1 MQQKVETNAS
11 NVSNIGGDKGTDQ
24 GADQEVDQ
32 EANQAIG
39 QAVDKFQGLTQEPQ
53 TLETQIQVV
62 QSRLETVLR
71 LETAGEIQPELQAQL
86 LQTLNLLAELQNA
99 AAEYQNR
106 MVQAWRDQQI
116 MQLTQRLRQSLNPVE
131 IAEQTAVAVQ
141 QLLQVDRVGICQIKE
156 NGEAIVIA
164 EAVKPGLGLQAYN
177 AAPLLH
183 QTLKL
188 DTTAVQFAQ
197 PFPQAFNGL
206 VVNCTDEMPADSA
219 LDLTELVGQQQA
231 RALLI
236 SPVQQDS
243 RLLGLISAHQL
254 GESRQWRA
262 DEITLLQQLSTE
274 VAIALRQSELY
285 QQAQQANADL
295 EQQVRQRTRQLSNA
309 LDYESTLKRIT
320 DRVRDSLDERH
331 ILEAALQELTVVL
344 QLAGCNAAIY
354 DLNQGTSTV
363 QYEFTQSLPTLQ
375 GRVAQMENFP
385 EIYQQLKQGHWFQFC
400 SLLPNPV
407 RGRVAMLACP
417 IFVDPQSSRGVD
429 QSVLGDLWLIHH
441 SDHMFDEY
449 EIRLVQQVANQCAI
463 AIRQARLYQAA
474 QGQVQELAELNRL
487 KDEFLSTVSHE
498 LRTPITNIKMAIQ
511 MLRTSSTDDRRA
523 KYIRI
528 LEQEAV
534 READL
539 INDLLDL
546 QQLQVAPRQI
556 ELEPIVLC
564 DWLPKLVEP
573 FQPRF
578 MARQQQF
585 GLGDLTDLPP
595 FASEVASLRRILAE
609 LLNNACKY
617 TAPGGR
623 IELWVEPES
632 TQSPEDAEFLHFR
645 IGNQAMIPAH
655 ELPKIFDKFYRCPK
669 ADPWKQGGTGLGLAL
684 VKKLV
689 ERLQVEIEVSSLNGW
704 TEFRVKLPALDPFLT
719 LPYSP
724 PELTG

>member
-1 MQQKVETNAS
+1 VQPVKFSSLSQQQIEISVNHTS
-11 NVSNIGGDKGTDQ
+11 LGSDQ
-24 GADQEVDQ
+24 
-32 EANQAIG
+32 
-39 QAVDKFQGLTQEPQ
+39 FSGLALEPR
-53 TLETQIQVV
+53 TLETQIQAV
-62 QSRLETVLR
+62 QSRLQAMLHLNAT
-71 LETAGEIQPELQAQL
+71 GELQPELQAQL
-86 LQTLNLLAELQNA
+86 QQTLALLVELQTA
-99 AAEYQNR
+99 AGQYQSR

-141 QLLQVDRVGICQIKE
+141 QLLQVERVGIYHLRATGEPTGKI
-156 NGEAIVIA
+156 GEATAIA
-164 EAVKPGLGLQAYN
+164 EAVQPGLALPDYN
-177 AAPLLH
+177 ATPLLH

-188 DTTAVQFAQ
+188 AITTDQRGLS
-197 PFPQAFNGL
+197 FNELGL
-206 VVNCTDEMPADSA
+206 DQTTDLP
-219 LDLTELVGQQQA
+219 LDLAPALKQLINQLINQQRAQ
-231 RALLI
+231 ALLI
-236 SPVQQDS
+236 APVQQDNTI
-243 RLLGLISAHQL
+243 LGLIAAHQL
-254 GESRQWRA
+254 SGPRQWQA
-262 DEITLLQQLSTE
+262 DEIKLLQQLSTE

-295 EQQVRQRTRQLSNA
+295 EQQVQQRTRQLSNA

-344 QLAGCNAAIY
+344 KLAGCNAAIY

-375 GRVAQMENFP
+375 GRVAQMEDFP
-385 EIYQQLKQGHWFQFC
+385 EIYQQLKQGRWFQFC

-441 SDHMFDEY
+441 PDHMFDEY

-511 MLRTSSTDDRRA
+511 MLRTSTTDDRRA

-546 QQLQVAPRQI
+546 QQLQVAPRQV
-556 ELEPIVLC
+556 ELEPIVLH

-585 GLGDLTDLPP
+585 RLGELTDLPP
-595 FASEVASLRRILAE
+595 FASEIASLRRILAE

-617 TAPGGR
+617 TAPGGQ
-623 IELWVEPES
+623 IELWVESEAAPS
-632 TQSPEDAEFLHFR
+632 AADAESLSFV
-645 IGNQAMIPAH
+645 IANQATIPAQ

-689 ERLQVEIEVSSLNGW
+689 ERLQGEIHVSSLNGW
-704 TEFRVKLPALDPFLT
+704 TEFRVKLPALDPFLA

-724 PELTG
+724 TELVG